1 MTQSL
6 PARSGRHPLLA
17 VLLAASLC
25 AFAAVAWDL
34 LRGGPLTGLDLPIS
48 QWLHGQVSPWLT
60 AGLLVLTHVHGTTGM
75 CVLAALAAAAL
86 AWRRQPAW
94 ALRFGLGVPLAMLL
108 NNMAIKPLFARPR
121 PQFDAPL
128 LSLQTWSFPSGHV
141 LAATVFYGLLCALAL
156 EHAPGRPGHA
166 RALLAAAAVVVIL
179 VGFSRVYLGVH
190 YLSDALAAVAEGL
203 ALVSALLLA
212 RSPVA
217 RTTAGS
223 SG

>member
-1 MTQSL
+1 M
-6 PARSGRHPLLA
+6 PGLA
-17 VLLAASLC
+17 VLLAVSLC

-34 LRGGPLTGLDLPIS
+34 LGGGPLSSLDLPLS
-48 QWLHGQVSPWLT
+48 QWLHGHARPWLT

-75 CVLAALAAAAL
+75 CVLAALAAAWL

-108 NNMAIKPLFARPR
+108 NNMAVKPLFGRPR

-156 EHAPGRPGHA
+156 ELAPGRPLRV
-166 RALLAAAAVVVIL
+166 RALLVAAAAVVML
-179 VGFSRVYLGVH
+179 VAFSRVYLGVH

-212 RSPVA
+212 RSAAA
-217 RTTAGS
+217 RRAGDRT
-223 SG
+223 G